1 MSQTL
6 IKWACPMC
14 RSSLNSDL
22 SCSRCEFV
30 GYKKNE
36 MTYLHRDDD
45 SWGRCIVERDGW
57 INRTKEICL
66 YVENSDHFFL
76 PDRRPHLKEVYTESK
91 THIDAFQRVED
102 LNDKI
107 CLDLGAS
114 VGWVE
119 PYVLATHPMATL
131 IALEVNDDPLCG
143 LGRSQALKRHYGID
157 FVSLVADMH
166 HIPILEGT
174 VDFVFSVD
182 ALHHFRDLKA
192 VFAEVA
198 RVLKPG
204 GRFYGLNEPDRPEGT
219 DESEYITPFAEI
231 EMRHNIIERRPTR
244 HEYETSGSEL
254 KLRAANQELGL
265 IQHVDTASLI
275 LVGEKRRP

>member
-1 MSQTL
+1 
-6 IKWACPMC
+6 MC
-14 RSSLNSDL
+14 RSSLNFDL
-22 SCSRCEFV
+22 LCSRCGFV

-36 MTYLHRDDD
+36 MTYLHRDDK

-57 INRTKEICL
+57 INRTKEIGL
-66 YVENSDHFFL
+66 YVENEDHFYL

-91 THIDAFQRVED
+91 NHIDTFQRVED

-107 CLDLGAS
+107 CVDLGAS

-143 LGRSQALKRHYGID
+143 LGRSHALKRHHNVD

-166 HIPILEGT
+166 HIPILEST

-192 VFAEVA
+192 VFSEVA

-204 GRFYGLNEPDRPEGT
+204 GRFYGLNDRIDPR
-219 DESEYITPFAEI
+219 AL
-231 EMRHNIIERRPTR
+231 MRRSI
-244 HEYETSGSEL
+244 SLLSL
-254 KLRAANQELGL
+254 KLKCG
-265 IQHVDTASLI
+265 IT
-275 LVGEKRRP
+275 

>member
-1 MSQTL
+1 MNQTL
-6 IKWACPMC
+6 MLWACPMC
-14 RSSLNSDL
+14 RSSLNFDL
-22 SCSRCEFV
+22 LCSRCGFV

-36 MTYLHRDDD
+36 MTYLHRDDK

-57 INRTKEICL
+57 INRTKEIGL
-66 YVENSDHFFL
+66 YVENDDHFYL

-91 THIDAFQRVED
+91 NHIDTFQRVED

-107 CLDLGAS
+107 CVDLGAS

-119 PYVLATHPMATL
+119 PYILETHPMATL

-143 LGRSQALKRHYGID
+143 LGRSQALKRHHNVD

-166 HIPILEGT
+166 HIPILEST

-204 GRFYGLNEPDRPEGT
+204 GRFYGLNEPDRPEGI
-219 DESEYITPFAEI
+219 DEKEYITPFAEI

-244 HEYETSGSEL
+244 QEYETSGSEL
-254 KLRAANQELGL
+254 SLRAVNQQLGL

-275 LVGEKRRP
+275 LVGEKRKL